1 VRISRETYEWL
12 ALNGM
17 QSEWP
22 AAAIFAD
29 YNLKLVQ
36 RIIVLGYPPQLFLR
50 TQVNAADCAARSNGT
65 PVKGRWVL
73 GLIILISGPT
83 LAFRQRE
90 RR

>member
-1 VRISRETYEWL
+1 MPQEW
-12 ALNGM
+12 A
-17 QSEWP
+17 E
-22 AAAIFAD
+22 AAIFAD

-36 RIIVLGYPPQLFLR
+36 RIIVLGYPPQPLGI
-50 TQVNAADCAARSNGT
+50 QVNAADCAARSNGT

-73 GLIILISGPT
+73 GLIVLISGPT